1 MELGVRPSTFISVSI
16 FSIEIQ
22 CALCMTFFGVY
33 FQFQLLRE
41 TKWKMLATP
50 NPNDTFVT
58 IFLYEGFPCTFYPL
72 CYISTKDVFGS
83 FIWRIVF
90 TSFTAKRA
98 KTQANN
104 IEKNLQFINLS
115 TYYREIYVDPFMNCK
130 FFSMIFAC
138 VFALFAVNDV
148 NTILHING
156 PNTSLVEM

>member
-1 MELGVRPSTFISVSI
+1 MTLSPLGVRRSTLV
-16 FSIEIQ
+16 
-22 CALCMTFFGVY
+22 TFLAQIYQVLKTWNLVLDHQLSYLSPY
-33 FQFQLLRE
+33 FQGKFNVHCVQLLRE
-41 TKWKMLATP
+41 NKWKMLATP

-83 FIWRIVF
+83 FIYRIVF

-115 TYYREIYVDPFMNCK
+115 TYYREIYMLTNLWTA
-130 FFSMIFAC
+130 S
-138 VFALFAVNDV
+138 
-148 NTILHING
+148 
-156 PNTSLVEM
+156 S